1 MALNYCNQSRSN
13 SYDET
18 FGWRHIQQAVDMFQS
33 ATESRK
39 EKLFL
44 NINVSTRDA
53 GVLDE
58 VCDYSSLVYKYH
70 IYTSLLKTSTR
81 KKLSL

>member
-33 ATESRK
+33 ATESWK
-39 EKLFL
+39 KTFSL
-44 NINVSTRDA
+44 NINVSYRDA
-53 GVLDE
+53 EVLDE
-58 VCDYSSLVYKYH
+58 VCDYSSLVLQISH
-70 IYTSLLKTSTR
+70 LH
-81 KKLSL
+81 